1 MMKTKIAYLVE
12 PRKFEIRE
20 ENLEIG
26 PEEVLIR
33 IAVCGLCNWELN
45 HWTGKIGD
53 YPQAVGHEWA
63 GTVVEVG
70 KDVKGF
76 RVGDKV
82 TGLAEGLR
90 SFSQYR
96 VSKASDLFLL
106 DEKVKVDQALG
117 EPLKCIMTVVRA
129 SRAES
134 GDYGVVIGCGA
145 MGQWCIQAL
154 SKSVSQLIAVDVNED
169 RLHLAKKFGAS
180 AIINSAKEDA
190 VKRIWELTRGRMA
203 DFVIEGTGIPEL
215 MNTACD
221 YLKDSG
227 RGRLVLMSSHE
238 RPCKEFDF
246 RKIIDKSIEIIAA
259 HPDYSLDQ
267 TDDLRRAV
275 DYLNKGVFQM
285 DELITHRFELDEINQ
300 AFETLENK
308 PKDYLKGVVILN
320 QEEE

>member
-1 MMKTKIAYLVE
+1 M
-12 PRKFEIRE
+12 
-20 ENLEIG
+20 
-26 PEEVLIR
+26 
-33 IAVCGLCNWELN
+33 
-45 HWTGKIGD
+45 
-53 YPQAVGHEWA
+53 
-63 GTVVEVG
+63 
-70 KDVKGF
+70 
-76 RVGDKV
+76 
-82 TGLAEGLR
+82 
-90 SFSQYR
+90 
-96 VSKASDLFLL
+96 
-106 DEKVKVDQALG
+106 
-117 EPLKCIMTVVRA
+117 
-129 SRAES
+129 
-134 GDYGVVIGCGA
+134 
-145 MGQWCIQAL
+145 
-154 SKSVSQLIAVDVNED
+154 
-169 RLHLAKKFGAS
+169 
-180 AIINSAKEDA
+180 
-190 VKRIWELTRGRMA
+190 
-203 DFVIEGTGIPEL
+203 IEGTGIPEL

-221 YLKDSG
+221 YLQDSG